1 MNSGSICSMTEKPAE
16 AGAKKDGG
24 VAKKDAHG
32 SVPFACWF
40 GRIGTK
46 CSYCA
51 PMIGGVAVTGGDVV
65 VLASEIAGDLLVLD
79 AQRGQGPLQAQPR
92 RSGRRG
98 SGKFTASNTSPW
110 SREFVGGF

>member
-16 AGAKKDGG
+16 AGAEKDSE

-40 GRIGTK
+40 GHIGTK

-65 VLASEIAGDLLVLD
+65 LASEIAGDLLVLD
-79 AQRGQGPLQAQPR
+79 AQRRQGPLQAQPR